1 VPHRSR
7 VICGDKNAQDRSV
20 SDFSTMKKSPRRAG
34 LAELIAKRG
43 KIDDY
48 FVKKRAAFP
57 SLVTLSSLL
66 SVWRVGLSSGAKVR
80 ISQFRNSRGRLLFPH
95 PQQ

>member
-1 VPHRSR
+1 

-48 FVKKRAAFP
+48 FAKKRPAFP
-57 SLVTLSSLL
+57 SRFFPSLL
-66 SVWRVGLSSGAKVR
+66 ESRAFECGESSHLAIPQFSR
-80 ISQFRNSRGRLLFPH
+80 SAIISPSATIAI
-95 PQQ
+95 